1 MDTHPTAPRP
11 KVPTSLILP
20 WPKNTVVVTGSGAP
34 TDLRKCYQSFLL
46 SLGSGNSTTFSMTTR
61 GDLNASTIRNLKGM
75 TNLNII
81 RRLLF
86 WDRYLRPVPVT
97 WSSTRTKMLSKFQGF
112 RISSHFEPCVRSTSP
127 GRLCS
132 RFRSK
137 QVVKNCASKLFSNLL
152 PKPIKQSKILDVVVI
167 NFCGPDANVVAFAS

>member
-127 GRLCS
+127 GSFVLG
-132 RFRSK
+132 FE
-137 QVVKNCASKLFSNLL
+137 ASKSLKTARVSFFQ
-152 PKPIKQSKILDVVVI
+152 ICYQSL
-167 NFCGPDANVVAFAS
+167 